1 MIEKDLGNETTQTIY
16 ELATKPLF
24 VDRSEDGEKEVSWE
38 VADGEETPIPPENEI
53 IKEEEKPLIEEESEE
68 KDQEPDIEVEEESEP
83 EKEEKKK
90 KKNRTSEKNRIS
102 QLTRELRQAQAVAA
116 DVINRNQYLESKIT
130 QKEKDNL
137 STQEN
142 YLTAQKERVKK
153 YLADALEEGDPS
165 KIAEANDLLGQY
177 NAEIIWLTRQKQNFE
192 PETQDKKSY
201 TKPSYEETSYTSDHR
216 EAFSEWVENNP
227 WANENSDDFD
237 RDLHAEAD
245 EYSIKLM
252 KKYTISGRKS
262 EIGSSEFFEEISNYI
277 YSKYEVDNTPSPS
290 SIRNQKPQSRDRM
303 QMKTD
308 KSPPVASVTRQG
320 MQGISPTKSKD
331 IILTPEQK
339 ETAYTMRGYVRDP
352 KTGQKITD
360 NRILEEIYK
369 RNLMKG
375 NG

>member
-1 MIEKDLGNETTQTIY
+1 MIEKDLGNATTQTIY
-16 ELATKPLF
+16 ELATKPTF
-24 VDRSEDGEKEVSWE
+24 VDRSEDGEKEISWE
-38 VADGEETPIPPENEI
+38 VADGEETPLPPENENI
-53 IKEEEKPLIEEESEE
+53 NEEEKPSLEEAEE
-68 KDQEPDIEVEEESEP
+68 RDQEPDLEIEEEVEEEP
-83 EKEEKKK
+83 EKTEKKK

-102 QLTRELRQAQAVAA
+102 QLTRELRHAQAVAA
-116 DVINRNQYLESKIT
+116 DVINRNQYLESKVT

-137 STQEN
+137 TAQEN
-142 YLTAQKERVKK
+142 YLTSQKERVKK
-153 YLADALEEGDPS
+153 YLTDAIEEGDPT

-177 NAEIIWLTRQKQNFE
+177 NAEILWLTRQKQNVE
-192 PETQDKKSY
+192 PELQEQQSY
-201 TKPSYEETSYTSDHR
+201 KKPSSEDLAYTSDHR
-216 EAFSEWVENNP
+216 EAFSEWIENNP

-262 EIGSSEFFEEISNYI
+262 EIGSSEFFDEISDYI
-277 YSKYEVDNTPSPS
+277 HSKYEVENNPAPVPFPK
-290 SIRNQKPQSRDRM
+290 QPSRDRM

-320 MQGISPTKSKD
+320 MQGTSPVKSKD
-331 IILTPEQK
+331 IVLTPEQK
-339 ETAYTMRGYVRDP
+339 ETAYNMRGYVRDP